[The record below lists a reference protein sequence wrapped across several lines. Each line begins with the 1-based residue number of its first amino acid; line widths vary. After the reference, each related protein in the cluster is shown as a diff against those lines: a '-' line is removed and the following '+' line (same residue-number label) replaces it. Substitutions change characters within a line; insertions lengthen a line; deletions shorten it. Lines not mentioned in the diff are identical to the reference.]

1 MIMVLGSP
9 MKMYSE
15 TSPRIIDRN
24 TVRSQMQ
31 VKSLEGCGIEIKV
44 TRQSDSNAAYDVVQS
59 RRKRNIV

>member
-9 MKMYSE
+9 MKTYSE

-44 TRQSDSNAAYDVVQS
+44 TRQSDSNAAYDGV
-59 RRKRNIV
+59 